1 MIGAGFPVLFLK
13 SLRGGLLLTY
23 RHVFIK
29 VEEGRVVMQMVEME
43 ENKKL
48 TTLEVQELTYER
60 RLQTIRLR
68 RERHWKNL
76 LKKQMILEDMPS
88 QKLAE
93 KDKKGPR
100 PYGLDWLI
108 CWAFRMSSSH
118 LLLPMVFLIPETSA
132 GVLPSSA
139 WCSRIRL

>member
-1 MIGAGFPVLFLK
+1 LIGAGFPVLFLK

-88 QKLAE
+88 QKQAE
-93 KDKKGPR
+93 KDKKGLG
-100 PYGLDWLI
+100 PYDLHWLF
-108 CWAFRMSSSH
+108 CSALRMSLSH
-118 LLLPMVFLIPETSA
+118 LFLPMVYLI
-132 GVLPSSA
+132 
-139 WCSRIRL
+139 